1 MMELLPEDEALLA
14 RAREGLEPGL
24 EDHARIK
31 RGLFVRIA
39 AATAVS
45 TAATTAVSRAA
56 EAAVSTAA
64 LGSAASSVSVATG
77 VIKLLSIG
85 VLGAAV
91 VGGGLVVAH
100 RVVGHP
106 ATRNEV
112 TILAPTL
119 AYRARSDSPMAPA
132 LAPAAP
138 AAKAE
143 QAPPPPKE
151 SAPLETSS
159 VGEPKSLAPAAPRGS
174 SPVLALPLM
183 QQRPPVADRG
193 GVVANRSPSVPMTTE
208 SPVELEADLLTRADS
223 ALKAGDANRA
233 LELVNQHASSFP
245 QGVLVEEREA
255 ERIVVLCAL
264 GRSGEAE
271 TLAAEFLRQR
281 PRSPLAPRVRA
292 SCGAR

>member
-14 RAREGLEPGL
+14 RAREGLEPGP
-24 EDHARIK
+24 EDGARIK

-100 RVVGHP
+100 RVVPHP
-106 ATRNEV
+106 AARSEV
-112 TILAPTL
+112 TALAP
-119 AYRARSDSPMAPA
+119 ASADSPAPRA
-132 LAPAAP
+132 LAPAAL
-138 AAKAE
+138 AAKADE
-143 QAPPPPKE
+143 APSPRTE
-151 SAPLETSS
+151 SAPLETTSA
-159 VGEPKSLAPAAPRGS
+159 VGEPKSVAPAAPRGS
-174 SPVLALPLM
+174 SPVPAAASLEQHSASAG
-183 QQRPPVADRG
+183 RDGVA
-193 GVVANRSPSVPMTTE
+193 ANPRASAPMTTG

-245 QGVLVEEREA
+245 GGVLVEEREA

-271 TLAAEFLRQR
+271 TLAAEFLRER